1 MAQDNTEEWLLPSR
15 GFVDCFGCAPHNTK
29 GLKLR
34 IWYSKKGC
42 TSYYN
47 IPEEYC
53 GFKGLAHGG
62 IIATLLDEIAAWTI
76 ITHLLRFGITLQA
89 DVRYLKPV
97 PTGVE
102 IEIKG
107 RILEN
112 NEENAVSLA
121 RIQSKKGTILAEA
134 ESRWLLPDSN
144 LLQKFTGISANEIEN
159 LIEKAISPI
168 KDIVYK
174 NDKD

>member
-1 MAQDNTEEWLLPSR
+1 MAQNNTEEWLLPSR

-34 IWYSKKGC
+34 IWYNKEGC
-42 TSYYN
+42 TSYYT

-62 IIATLLDEIAAWTI
+62 IIATLLDEVAAWTI
-76 ITHLLRFGITLQA
+76 ITHLQRFGITLQA
-89 DVRYLKPV
+89 NVHYLKPV
-97 PTGVE
+97 PTGIE
-102 IEIKG
+102 IDIKG
-107 RILEN
+107 RIMEN
-112 NEENAVSLA
+112 NEENVVSLA

-134 ESRWLLPDSN
+134 ESRWLLPNTN
-144 LLQKFTGISANEIEN
+144 LLQKITGISATEIEK

-168 KDIVYK
+168 QKII
-174 NDKD
+174 

>member
-1 MAQDNTEEWLLPSR
+1 MVLNKKEEWLLPSR

-34 IWYSKKGC
+34 IWYTKKGC
-42 TSYYN
+42 TSYYA
-47 IPEEYC
+47 IPGEYC

-62 IIATLLDEIAAWTI
+62 IIATLLDEVAAWTI

-102 IEIKG
+102 IDIKAK
-107 RILEN
+107 ILKSDAEN
-112 NEENAVSLA
+112 VVSLA
-121 RIQSKKGTILAEA
+121 KIQSKKGTILAEA
-134 ESRWLLPDSN
+134 ESRWLLPSSN
-144 LLQKFTGISANEIEN
+144 LLQKITGISVDEIEQ
-159 LIEKAISPI
+159 LIEKAISPLQQI
-168 KDIVYK
+168 I
-174 NDKD
+174 